1 MLAVPLTHWY
11 AKICF
16 APSPDEIQADPT
28 VRLRAASGE
37 CGTSQQDMARE
48 PKTMASRRR
57 STQRAR
63 SQRPAAA
70 GGSRTLLHLPLSQA
84 VVDDVDTL
92 LWLRVTAAQQSVE
105 AIRGG
110 KNHIYDESVER
121 FIQRYRNKP
130 CPTRM
135 AERTRHPW
143 RTLWVRT
150 SLVKRCR
157 TIAERENVAMGR
169 VVAFALTCF
178 ISDVVTPRRRRF
190 RHKTGE
196 RAHGLL
202 SSPP

>member
-1 MLAVPLTHWY
+1 MH
-11 AKICF
+11 
-16 APSPDEIQADPT
+16 S
-28 VRLRAASGE
+28 
-37 CGTSQQDMARE
+37 
-48 PKTMASRRR
+48 
-57 STQRAR
+57 AR

-70 GGSRTLLHLPLSQA
+70 GGPRTLLHLPLSQA

-92 LWLRVTAAQQSVE
+92 LWLRVTAAHQSVE

-135 AERTRHPW
+135 AQRTGHPW
-143 RTLWVRT
+143 RTLWLRT

-178 ISDVVTPRRRRF
+178 IGDMVTPARRRF
-190 RHKTGE
+190 RHKTGQ

-202 SSPP
+202 RGLP